1 MDSGLHRQQGGFD
14 VNWAFSPED
23 LEIAKLAFALVV
35 GDDPRRALRL
45 DAVLRWRD
53 AAWDEFDEGL
63 RKCGFDR
70 TSPGHLAALQW
81 LIDQAYEEDS
91 KS

>member
-14 VNWAFSPED
+14 VS
-23 LEIAKLAFALVV
+23 
-35 GDDPRRALRL
+35 ALRL
-45 DAVLRWRD
+45 DAVLRWRE
-53 AAWDEFDEGL
+53 AAWAEFDEGL
-63 RKCGFDR
+63 RGCGFDR

-81 LIDQAYEEDS
+81 LIDQAYEEDG